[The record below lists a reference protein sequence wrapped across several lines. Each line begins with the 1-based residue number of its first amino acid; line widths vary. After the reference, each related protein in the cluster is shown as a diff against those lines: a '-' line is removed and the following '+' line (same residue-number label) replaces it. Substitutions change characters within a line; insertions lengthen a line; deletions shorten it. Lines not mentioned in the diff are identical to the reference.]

1 MSDTNDNQTT
11 PITNNLVDDS
21 QQPYGNRYDA
31 AKRYSKVL
39 FRPGRPAFSQELLEM
54 ESIQNNQLTM
64 LGNTL
69 FQEGAIISGME
80 IIPRPDNAATP
91 NKDNPNLFSVSSLFA
106 NNARLNT
113 DLYTNSGVFSIE
125 SSANLSNDVVGTDF
139 SAITT
144 KGLNLTISFGIKKRS
159 GTLNRLNIDFDDNKL
174 DVIEWTI
181 DGKQVIN
188 NLGAIS
194 TPELLTDKDKNQ
206 INLNDGAEHKVI
218 VKFRTHDSGSQR
230 FNLVLNGGY
239 DLTTTPVMV
248 DINHMY
254 IEDGLEPTETW
265 HINPKDTGTP
275 SSTDKVKNYMVKPG
289 RIWLAGAVREFDG
302 DNFSIKGVG
311 TETIGLKVQERVI
324 TSNEDPDLLDDTP
337 NSVTRGE
344 AGADRVKY
352 EVKLTENDPSST
364 PFVVFQ
370 DNVINPKA
378 IKPDYSNLNPILAKR
393 TYDQSGSFRSYG
405 FEGHMHKNA
414 DQSKGAQ
421 DPDDASKILLDID
434 AGQAYVRGYSISTSE
449 TKTIK
454 LDTAESAGTSTNEG
468 FYYRGDNAPYKLLN
482 QPVKKVLN
490 VTYTARQEGG
500 PGDNQNHTA
509 MPAGGDMIHVKF
521 TDRNVT
527 YVRKVTSPYNSGVKE
542 YTEGTDFTWINNEI
556 HWGVSLDDKPLPGHP
571 QMPASGQSFYVTYDY
586 SVNATENVDYKVNV
600 DENNETSIQIIQG
613 TPNTPVP
620 GTTINVTYTYFQARI
635 DMIRITMDQE
645 NPFKVVPGTPA
656 PLSSVTPPI
665 VEDPYTLELG
675 YVLIQPNSHNATF
688 TLQTITR
695 ITFNDLQQWGIRL
708 TNTEYNMGIAAMNE
722 QVKRAEDPTY
732 MKDAFSDDFNT
743 IVNRDDA
750 ASTVAYD
757 FENGEIL
764 LPSQAQADLKPN
776 WSKEDSNIAVHV
788 TSQLV
793 TPPFK
798 EVEAVTASQH
808 LATGIVNVNE
818 YDIFSAN
825 GTLEI
830 SPSSDSWTDKT
841 TIVDYKTKRERPVE
855 LHKAWWHLEH
865 PEWMDQTANYL
876 NLQGINWQTPGAGE
890 VETGYTLSD
899 GGSRTTESEIQY
911 MRSQTITFTA
921 KNFLPYSSGYTITI
935 DGTPV
940 QAMKT
945 DDTTKYADEINGD
958 GTVSSFK
965 ADGDGVIKGSFV
977 IPGNTIRCGVR
988 TVKILNNAGDV
999 ATTNYTA
1006 QGTLKTVTQTIE
1018 KRIQDIK
1025 IIDPLAQSFTLQ
1037 EMRQIAS
1044 VYLYFA
1050 QKPTGP
1056 KDGHRSD
1063 LIVQIR
1069 ELSDDGYPSR
1079 TVRGETT
1086 LQPEQIE
1093 TSSDGSKGT
1102 KVTFA
1107 DSITLNANQGYAIC
1121 LITDSDSYALYKA
1134 SRGEKVINSG
1144 KNETVYDSNPDA
1156 ITNMDGTAQGQN
1168 INITRT
1174 VSANVG
1180 DTIKSAPN
1188 ANGVMFTS
1196 NNAQTWTAD
1205 PASSLKFVVN
1215 VCEYDQKGVVQFD
1228 PIITA
1233 DFERNA
1239 DQNWV
1244 KDKGPNLDGKGE
1256 TPKSALSAVDRLAA
1270 LTSYLTYQNTSMNWY
1285 YRILSTDNT
1294 NVDGSLADPS
1304 KAILNQPWKPL
1315 IVNNDNTAQ
1324 TQPGASPDNVPA
1336 ITDSND
1342 PQNVDG
1348 EINLFKN
1355 SVAFQLKAEFNSD
1368 RYIAPV
1374 VGLEDL
1380 SLVAILTGK
1389 KAVYESVDVDE
1400 SGDAGFNEVKLQYD
1414 AYIPEAGTLIPSV
1427 NPMYSVDGG
1436 QTWYNF
1442 KKGSTNGDEDTVETS
1457 DTVDPENAFK
1467 TDYQGRSEPWASDTI
1482 TNPKTVSA
1490 YFKRYTFRARIPQV
1504 KGADGQM
1511 HDVDSNHLAHQFK
1524 VRLNLSSPTNFRTP
1538 RVRRLAVL
1546 LKRNL
1551 ENGAGNK

>member
-1 MSDTNDNQTT
+1 MPDTNDKQTT

-80 IIPRPDNAATP
+80 IIPRPDNSATP
-91 NKDNPNLFSVSSLFA
+91 NKDNSNLFSISSLFA
-106 NNARLNT
+106 DNARLNT

-125 SSANLSNDVVGTDF
+125 SSANLPNDVVGTEF
-139 SAITT
+139 SAIAT
-144 KGLNLTISFGIKKRS
+144 KGLNMTVSFGIKKRS
-159 GTLNRLNIDFDDNKL
+159 GTLNRLNIDFDDDKL

-181 DGKQVIN
+181 DGKQIIN

-194 TPELLTDKDKNQ
+194 TPELLVDKDKEQ
-206 INLNDGAEHKVI
+206 IKLNDGAEHKVI
-218 VKFRTHDSGSQR
+218 VKFRTQDSGSQR

-239 DLTTTPVMV
+239 DLTTTNVMV

-275 SSTDKVKNYMVKPG
+275 SSVDKVKNYMVKPG

-311 TETIGLKVQERVI
+311 KETIGLKVQERVI

-378 IKPDYSNLNPILAKR
+378 VKPDYSNLNPILAKR
-393 TYDQSGSFRSYG
+393 TYDQSGSFRTSG

-414 DQSKGAQ
+414 DPSKGAQ

-449 TKTIK
+449 TKTLK

-468 FYYRGDNAPYKLLN
+468 FYYRGDDSAYKLFN

-500 PGDNQNHTA
+500 PDINQNHTA
-509 MPAGGDMIHVKF
+509 MPAGGDMTHVKF

-527 YVRKVTSPYNSGVKE
+527 YVRKVTSPESGGLHE
-542 YTEGTDFTWINNEI
+542 YTEGKDFTWLNNEI
-556 HWGVSLDDKPLPGHP
+556 HWGVDLSGKPLNNGHAQTP
-571 QMPASGQSFYVTYDY
+571 TAGQSFYVTYDY
-586 SVNATENVDYKVNV
+586 SVNATENVDYNV
-600 DENNETSIQIIQG
+600 VLDENNETSIQIIKG
-613 TPNTPVP
+613 SPNTPIP
-620 GTTINVTYTYFQARI
+620 GTTINVTYSYFQARI
-635 DMIRITMDQE
+635 DMIRITMDQD
-645 NPFKVVPGTPA
+645 NPFKVVQGTPA

-688 TLQTITR
+688 TMQTITR

-750 ASTVAYD
+750 TSTVAYD

-764 LPSQAQADLKPN
+764 LPSQAQADLKPK
-776 WSKEDSNIAVHV
+776 WSKMDSEIAMRIHSKAD
-788 TSQLV
+788 SQNPETGLV
-793 TPPFK
+793 TPPFT
-798 EVEAVTASQH
+798 ETEAVSQN

-830 SPSSDSWTDKT
+830 SPSSDSWTDT
-841 TIVDYKTKRERPVE
+841 TTVVDYKTKRERPVE
-855 LHKAWWHLEH
+855 LHKAWWHLDH
-865 PEWMDQTANYL
+865 PQWMDQTANYL

-890 VETGYTLSD
+890 TQTGYTLSD
-899 GGSRTTESEIQY
+899 GGSQTTKSEIQY
-911 MRSQTITFTA
+911 MRSNTIKFTA
-921 KNFLPYSSGYTITI
+921 KNFIPYSSGYTITI

-940 QAMKT
+940 QAMKA
-945 DDTTKYADEINGD
+945 DDPKYANETSDD
-958 GTVSSFK
+958 GTVTSYK

-988 TVKILNNAGDV
+988 TVKVLNNSGDV
-999 ATTNYTA
+999 ATANYTA

-1025 IIDPLAQSFTLQ
+1025 IVDPLAQSFTLP
-1037 EMRQIAS
+1037 EMRQVAS

-1050 QKPTGP
+1050 KKPTGD

-1079 TVRGETT
+1079 IVRGETT
-1086 LQPEQIE
+1086 LQPEHVY

-1121 LITDSDSYALYKA
+1121 LITDSDEYALYKA
-1134 SRGEKVINSG
+1134 SRGEKVINAG
-1144 KNETVYDSNPDA
+1144 KNETIYNSNPDA
-1156 ITNMDGTAQGQN
+1156 IYNMDGNAQGQN
-1168 INITRT
+1168 ITITRT

-1205 PASSLKFVVN
+1205 PASSLKFVVY

-1228 PIITA
+1228 PIVTA
-1233 DFERNA
+1233 DFERDA
-1239 DQNWV
+1239 DQKWI
-1244 KDKGPNLDGKGE
+1244 KDKGPNLDGKGQ
-1256 TPKSALSAVDRLAA
+1256 TPKTALSAVDRLAA

-1285 YRILSTDNT
+1285 YRILSADNT
-1294 NVDGSLADPS
+1294 NSNGSLADPA

-1324 TQPGASPDNVPA
+1324 TQPGASEDNVPA

-1368 RYIAPV
+1368 RYVAPV
-1374 VGLEDL
+1374 VSLDDL

-1389 KAVYESVDVDE
+1389 KATYESIDVDE

-1414 AYIPEAGTLIPSV
+1414 AYIPEAGTLIPNV

-1436 QTWYNF
+1436 STWYNF
-1442 KKGSTNGDEDTVETS
+1442 KKGSTNGDEDTIEVS
-1457 DTVDPENAFK
+1457 DRVDPEK
-1467 TDYQGRSEPWASDTI
+1467 TYTTEDQGYSVPWASDVI

-1490 YFKRYTFRARIPQV
+1490 YFKRYTFRAKVP
-1504 KGADGQM
+1504 GM
-1511 HDVDSNHLAHQFK
+1511 VDANHLAHQFK

>member
-1 MSDTNDNQTT
+1 MPDTNDNQIT

-91 NKDNPNLFSVSSLFA
+91 NKDNPNLFSISSLFA
-106 NNARLNT
+106 NNSKINT

-125 SSANLSNDVVGTDF
+125 SSANLSTDVVGTDF
-139 SAITT
+139 SAIAT
-144 KGLNLTISFGIKKRS
+144 KGLNMTISFGIKKRS
-159 GTLNRLNIDFDDNKL
+159 GTLNRLNIDFDDDKL

-181 DGKQVIN
+181 DGKQITN

-194 TPELLTDKDKNQ
+194 TPELLVGKDKDP

-218 VKFRTHDSGSQR
+218 VKFRTQDSGSQR

-239 DLTTTPVMV
+239 DLTTTNVMV

-289 RIWLAGAVREFDG
+289 RVWLAGAVREFDG
-302 DNFSIKGVG
+302 DSFSIKGVG
-311 TETIGLKVQERVI
+311 KETIGLKVQERVV

-352 EVKLTENDPSST
+352 EVKLTENDSSSA

-405 FEGHMHKNA
+405 LEGHMRQNA
-414 DQSKGAQ
+414 DSSKGAQ

-454 LDTAESAGTSTNEG
+454 LDTAESVGTSTNEG

-490 VTYTARQEGG
+490 VTYTSQRTDKVSTTA
-500 PGDNQNHTA
+500 GDSMTN
-509 MPAGGDMIHVKF
+509 VKF

-527 YVRKVTSPYNSGVKE
+527 YVHEITSPEDGGSKQYTAGV
-542 YTEGTDFTWINNEI
+542 DFTWINNEI
-556 HWGVSLDDKPLPGHP
+556 HWGVDLSGKPLQGHP
-571 QMPASGQSFYVTYDY
+571 QMPSPGQSFNVTYDY

-600 DENNETSIQIIQG
+600 DENNETSIQIIKG
-613 TPNTPVP
+613 APNTPKP
-620 GTTINVTYTYFQARI
+620 GTTINVTYSYFQARI

-645 NPFKVVPGTPA
+645 NPFKVVKGTPA

-675 YVLIQPNSHNATF
+675 YVLIQPNSHTATF

-750 ASTVAYD
+750 TSTVAYD

-776 WSKEDSNIAVHV
+776 MNEDDSSIAMRVASK
-788 TSQLV
+788 LV

-798 EVEAVTASQH
+798 EVEAVSQN
-808 LATGIVNVNE
+808 LATDTVNVNE

-841 TIVDYKTKRERPVE
+841 TIVDYKTKQERPVE
-855 LHKAWWHLEH
+855 LHKAWWHLDH
-865 PEWMDQTANYL
+865 PQWMDQTANYL
-876 NLQGINWQTPGAGE
+876 NLQGINWVTPGAGE
-890 VETGYTLSD
+890 VQTGYTLSD
-899 GGSRTTESEIQY
+899 GGSQTTESEIQY

-945 DDTTKYADEINGD
+945 DDPDKYADGPVAKD

-988 TVKILNNAGDV
+988 TVKILNNSGDV
-999 ATTNYTA
+999 ATTSYTA

-1037 EMRQIAS
+1037 EMRQVAS

-1086 LQPEQIE
+1086 LQPKDIQ

-1121 LITDSDSYALYKA
+1121 LITDSDEYVLYKA
-1134 SRGEKVINSG
+1134 SRGEKVINAG
-1144 KNETVYDSNPDA
+1144 KNETVYDSNPNA
-1156 ITNMDGTAQGQN
+1156 IYNVDGPAQGQN
-1168 INITRT
+1168 ITITRT

-1188 ANGVMFTS
+1188 SNGVMFTS

-1228 PIITA
+1228 PIVTGKFNQ
-1233 DFERNA
+1233 D
-1239 DQNWV
+1239 WV
-1244 KDKGPNLDGKGE
+1244 KDKGPNLDGKGQ
-1256 TPKSALSAVDRLAA
+1256 TPKTALKAVDRLAA

-1285 YRILSTDNT
+1285 YRILNDNSA
-1294 NVDGSLADPS
+1294 GSPDQPE

-1336 ITDSND
+1336 ITDSDD
-1342 PQNVDG
+1342 PQTVDG

-1355 SVAFQLKAEFNSD
+1355 SLAFQLKAEFNSD
-1368 RYIAPV
+1368 RYVAPV

-1389 KAVYESVDVDE
+1389 KAVYESVNVDE

-1414 AYIPEAGTLIPSV
+1414 AYIPEEGTKVPSV

-1436 QTWYNF
+1436 STWYNF
-1442 KKGSTNGDEDTVETS
+1442 KKGSTNGDEDTVENS
-1457 DTVDPENAFK
+1457 DTVDPEEAFK
-1467 TDYQGRSEPWASDTI
+1467 TDYQGHSEPWAYDKI
-1482 TNPKTVSA
+1482 TNPKTISA

-1511 HDVDSNHLAHQFK
+1511 HNVDSNHLAHKFK

>member
-1 MSDTNDNQTT
+1 MPDTNDKQTT

-80 IIPRPDNAATP
+80 IIPRSDNSATP

-106 NNARLNT
+106 NNSKINT

-125 SSANLSNDVVGTDF
+125 SSANLPTDVVGTDF
-139 SAITT
+139 SAIAT
-144 KGLNLTISFGIKKRS
+144 KGLNMTISFGIKKRS
-159 GTLNRLNIDFDDNKL
+159 GTLNRLNIDFDDDKL

-181 DGKQVIN
+181 DGKQITN

-194 TPELLTDKDKNQ
+194 TPELLVGKDKDP

-218 VKFRTHDSGSQR
+218 VKFRTQDSGSQH

-239 DLTTTPVMV
+239 DLTTTNVMV

-254 IEDGLEPTETW
+254 IEDGLKPTETW

-275 SSTDKVKNYMVKPG
+275 SSVDKVKNYMVKPG

-311 TETIGLKVQERVI
+311 KETIGLKVQERVV

-352 EVKLTENDPSST
+352 EVKLTENDSSST

-378 IKPDYSNLNPILAKR
+378 VKPDYSKLNPILARR

-414 DQSKGAQ
+414 DPSKGAQ

-434 AGQAYVRGYSISTSE
+434 AGQAYVRGYSISTSK
-449 TKTIK
+449 TNTIK

-468 FYYRGDNAPYKLLN
+468 FYYDSGDEHTHTHALLN

-490 VTYTARQEGG
+490 VTYTSQRTDKVGTDGGGTITDVTFTNRNVVYVHAVTPTKSGGDPYIEGKDFTVSNNVIHWLG
-500 PGDNQNHTA
+500 SNHT
-509 MPAGGDMIHVKF
+509 
-521 TDRNVT
+521 
-527 YVRKVTSPYNSGVKE
+527 
-542 YTEGTDFTWINNEI
+542 
-556 HWGVSLDDKPLPGHP
+556 
-571 QMPASGQSFYVTYDY
+571 PASGQSFYVTYDY
-586 SVNATENVDYKVNV
+586 SVNATEKVDYNV
-600 DENNETSIQIIQG
+600 VLDENNETSIQIIKGSQNPPKSG
-613 TPNTPVP
+613 
-620 GTTINVTYTYFQARI
+620 TINVTYTYFLARI
-635 DMIRITMDQE
+635 DMIRITHDQD
-645 NPFKVVPGTPA
+645 NPFKVVKGTPA

-675 YVLIQPNSHNATF
+675 YVLIQPNSHTATF
-688 TLQTITR
+688 TMQTITR

-708 TNTEYNMGIAAMNE
+708 TNAEYNMGIAAMNE
-722 QVKRAEDPTY
+722 QVKRSEDPTY

-743 IVNRDDA
+743 IVNRDDSV
-750 ASTVAYD
+750 STVAYD

-764 LPSQAQADLKPN
+764 LPSQAQADLKPK
-776 WSKEDSNIAVHV
+776 WSEEDSEIAMRVHSRKDD
-788 TSQLV
+788 SQKPETGLV

-798 EVEAVTASQH
+798 EVEAVSQN
-808 LATGIVNVNE
+808 LATGTVDVNE

-830 SPSSDSWTDKT
+830 TPSSDNWTAT
-841 TIVDYKTKRERPVE
+841 TKVVDFKTKQERPVE
-855 LHKAWWHLEH
+855 LHKAWWHLDH
-865 PEWMDQTANYL
+865 PEWMDKTASYL
-876 NLQGINWQTPGAGE
+876 NLQGINWQTPAAGE
-890 VETGYTLSD
+890 TQTGYTLSD
-899 GGSRTTESEIQY
+899 GGSQTTKSEVQY
-911 MRSQTITFTA
+911 MRSNTIKFTA
-921 KNFLPYSSGYTITI
+921 KNFIPYSSGFTITI

-940 QAMKT
+940 QAMKP
-945 DDTTKYADEINGD
+945 DPDNPDKYADGTIAKD
-958 GTVSSFK
+958 GTVSSYK

-977 IPGNTIRCGVR
+977 IPNNIIRCGVR
-988 TVKILNNAGDV
+988 TVKILNKSGDV
-999 ATTNYTA
+999 ATTSYTA

-1025 IIDPLAQSFTLQ
+1025 IVDPLAQSFTLP
-1037 EMRQIAS
+1037 EMRQVAS
-1044 VYLYFA
+1044 IYLYFA
-1050 QKPTGP
+1050 QKPTGDT
-1056 KDGHRSD
+1056 DGHRSD

-1079 TVRGETT
+1079 IVRGETT
-1086 LQPEQIE
+1086 LQPEQIY

-1102 KVTFA
+1102 KITFA

-1121 LITDSDSYALYKA
+1121 LISDNNGYTLYKA
-1134 SRGEKVINSG
+1134 TRGEKVINAG
-1144 KNETVYDSNPDA
+1144 KNETIYNSNPDA
-1156 ITNMDGTAQGQN
+1156 IYNMDGTAQGQN
-1168 INITRT
+1168 ITITRT

-1205 PASSLKFVVN
+1205 PASSLKFVVK
-1215 VCEYDQKGVVQFD
+1215 VCEYNKKGVIQFD
-1228 PIITA
+1228 PIIT
-1233 DFERNA
+1233 DKFNQEA
-1239 DQNWV
+1239 DQNWI
-1244 KDKGPNLDGKGE
+1244 KDKGPNLDGKGQ
-1256 TPKSALSAVDRLAA
+1256 TPKTALSAVDRLAA

-1285 YRILSTDNT
+1285 YRVLSQKDAIGN
-1294 NVDGSLADPS
+1294 GSSDEDAKQLFN
-1304 KAILNQPWKPL
+1304 KPWRPL

-1324 TQPGASPDNVPA
+1324 TQPGASEDNVPA

-1342 PQNVDG
+1342 PQNVNG
-1348 EINLFKN
+1348 EVNLFQN

-1374 VGLEDL
+1374 VNLDDL

-1389 KAVYESVDVDE
+1389 KATYESINVDE

-1414 AYIPEAGTLIPSV
+1414 AYIPEAESFIPNV
-1427 NPMYSVDGG
+1427 NPMYSIDGG
-1436 QTWYNF
+1436 STWCNF
-1442 KKGSTNGDEDTVETS
+1442 KKGSTNGDEDI
-1457 DTVDPENAFK
+1457 VDPSDKVDPDNTYTK
-1467 TDYQGRSEPWASDTI
+1467 SDPGYSVPWASDVI
-1482 TNPKTVSA
+1482 TNPKPISA
-1490 YFKRYTFRARIPQV
+1490 YFKRYTFRALIPQI
-1504 KGADGQM
+1504 KGSDGKMHNADA
-1511 HDVDSNHLAHQFK
+1511 NHLAHKFK

>member
-1 MSDTNDNQTT
+1 MPDTNDNQTT

-106 NNARLNT
+106 NNSKINT

-125 SSANLSNDVVGTDF
+125 SSANLSTDVVGTDF
-139 SAITT
+139 SAIAT
-144 KGLNLTISFGIKKRS
+144 KGLNMTISFGIKKRS
-159 GTLNRLNIDFDDNKL
+159 GTLNRLNIDFDDDKL

-194 TPELLTDKDKNQ
+194 IPELLTDKDKNQ

-218 VKFRTHDSGSQR
+218 VKFRTQDSGSQG

-239 DLTTTPVMV
+239 DLTTTNVMV

-254 IEDGLEPTETW
+254 IEGGLEPTETW

-289 RIWLAGAVREFDG
+289 RVWLAGAVREFDG

-311 TETIGLKVQERVI
+311 KETIGLKVQERVV

-378 IKPDYSNLNPILAKR
+378 IKPDYSNLNPILARR

-405 FEGHMHKNA
+405 LEGHMHKNA
-414 DQSKGAQ
+414 DPSKGAQ

-454 LDTAESAGTSTNEG
+454 LDTAESTGTSTNEG
-468 FYYRGDNAPYKLLN
+468 FYYRGTDEPYKLLN
-482 QPVKKVLN
+482 QPVKKVFN

-500 PGDNQNHTA
+500 PDSNQNHTA
-509 MPAGGDMIHVKF
+509 MPAGANITHVKF

-527 YVRKVTSPYNSGVKE
+527 YVRQVTAPYNGGLKE
-542 YTEGTDFTWINNEI
+542 YTAGTDFTWINNEI
-556 HWGVSLDDKPLPGHP
+556 HWGVNLDGSPLPGNP

-600 DENNETSIQIIQG
+600 DENNETSIQIIKG
-613 TPNTPVP
+613 APNTPDA
-620 GTTINVTYTYFQARI
+620 GTTVNVTYAYFQARI

-688 TLQTITR
+688 TLQTVTR

-722 QVKRAEDPTY
+722 QVKRSEDPTY

-764 LPSQAQADLKPN
+764 LPSQAQADLKQN
-776 WSKEDSNIAVHV
+776 IKYEDSVIAEHV
-788 TSQLV
+788 QSKLV
-793 TPPFK
+793 TPPYK
-798 EVEAVTASQH
+798 EVEAVSQN
-808 LATGIVNVNE
+808 LATGTVNINE
-818 YDIFSAN
+818 YDIFSTS

-841 TIVDYKTKRERPVE
+841 TVVDYKTKRERPVE

-890 VETGYTLSD
+890 TQTGYTLSD
-899 GGSRTTESEIQY
+899 GGSQTTESEIQY
-911 MRSQTITFTA
+911 MRSNTINFTA
-921 KNFLPYSSGYTITI
+921 KNFLPYSIGYTITI

-940 QAMKT
+940 Q
-945 DDTTKYADEINGD
+945 TTKADDDKYVDQGNAGNV
-958 GTVSSFK
+958 TTYK

-977 IPGNTIRCGVR
+977 IPGGTIRCGVR
-988 TVKILNNAGDV
+988 TVKIVNNSGDV

-1037 EMRQIAS
+1037 EMRQVAS
-1044 VYLYFA
+1044 IYLYFA
-1050 QKPTGP
+1050 QKPTGD
-1056 KDGHRSD
+1056 KTGHRSD
-1063 LIVQIR
+1063 VIVQIR

-1079 TVRGETT
+1079 TVRGEVT

-1093 TSSDGSKGT
+1093 TSDDGSKGT
-1102 KVTFA
+1102 KIVFA

-1121 LITDSDSYALYKA
+1121 LISDSDQYRLFKA
-1134 SRGEKVINSG
+1134 SRGEKVINAG
-1144 KNETVYDSNPDA
+1144 KNETIYNSNPDA
-1156 ITNMDGTAQGQN
+1156 ITNMDDTAQGKN

-1174 VSANVG
+1174 ISANVG
-1180 DTIKSAPN
+1180 DVIKSAPN

-1215 VCEYDQKGVVQFD
+1215 VCQYDQKGVVQFD

-1233 DFERNA
+1233 TFGQG
-1239 DQNWV
+1239 QNWI
-1244 KDKGPNLDGKGE
+1244 KDKGPSLDGKSK
-1256 TPKSALSAVDRLAA
+1256 TPTTQLSAVDRLAA

-1285 YRILSTDNT
+1285 YRVLSSTDVTQGASADPAVAILS
-1294 NVDGSLADPS
+1294 A
-1304 KAILNQPWKPL
+1304 KWHPL

-1324 TQPGASPDNVPA
+1324 VQPGAPEDNVPA
-1336 ITDSND
+1336 VTDSND
-1342 PQNVDG
+1342 PQTVDG

-1355 SVAFQLKAEFNSD
+1355 SAAFQLKAEFNSD

-1374 VGLEDL
+1374 VGTEDL

-1400 SGDAGFNEVKLQYD
+1400 SGEAGFNEVKLQYD
-1414 AYIPEAGTLIPSV
+1414 AYIPEVGTTVPNV
-1427 NPMYSVDGG
+1427 NPMYSIDGG
-1436 QTWYNF
+1436 TTWCNF
-1442 KKGSTNGDEDTVETS
+1442 KEGSTNGDEDTVDPSDKVDPDKTYTKS
-1457 DTVDPENAFK
+1457 DTGYSV
-1467 TDYQGRSEPWASDTI
+1467 PWASSTI
-1482 TNPKTVSA
+1482 ENPKKISG
-1490 YFKRYTFRARIPQV
+1490 YFKRYTFRALIPQI
-1504 KGADGQM
+1504 KGSDGKMHNADA
-1511 HDVDSNHLAHQFK
+1511 NHLAHQFK

-1551 ENGAGNK
+1551 DNGAGNK